1 MSPRF
6 TYLNARG
13 ATRRLGRTAATAAAV
28 AVAVLGTTLATA
40 PTASALDSRSCTK
53 NITNQWRT
61 VDDLAGAA
69 VRSGPGETYTK
80 RYGLDF
86 GRHFWAVCQATS
98 AAGNTWYFGKD
109 IHDRKG
115 WIVAFKTGKGKY

>member
-1 MSPRF
+1 MS
-6 TYLNARG
+6 THLTARG
-13 ATRRLGRTAATAAAV
+13 ATRRLGRTAASAAAV

-69 VRSGPGETYTK
+69 VRTGPGQTYKK

-86 GRHFWAVCQATS
+86 AGHFWAVCQAKS
-98 AAGNTWYFGKD
+98 AAGNVWYYGKD
-109 IHDRKG
+109 SVYDRKG
-115 WIVAFKTGKGKY
+115 WIVASKTGKGKY